1 MRLLL
6 IIVGAFAAIVC
17 IERPAEAR
25 DYPWC
30 AYRDGD
36 GGARNCGFA
45 TFEQCLAA
53 VSGVGGN
60 CGPSPYPSSP
70 ESPSSPRHPRRHSY

>member
-6 IIVGAFAAIVC
+6 IIVGAFAAIVFV
-17 IERPAEAR
+17 EKSAEAETN
-25 DYPWC
+25 YPWC

-36 GGARNCGFA
+36 GGGARNCGFE
-45 TFEQCLAA
+45 TFEQCLAN
-53 VSGVGGN
+53 VRGVGGN

-70 ESPSSPRHPRRHSY
+70 QAPSRYPRR